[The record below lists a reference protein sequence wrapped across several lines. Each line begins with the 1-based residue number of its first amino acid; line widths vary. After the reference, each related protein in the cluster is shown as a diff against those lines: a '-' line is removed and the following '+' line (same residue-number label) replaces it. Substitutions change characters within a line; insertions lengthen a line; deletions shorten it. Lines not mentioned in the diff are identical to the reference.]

1 MKYKIILGTLCL
13 SAVLVQCT
21 PCKPGEPKPF
31 VITFEQAN
39 EASIANSAYGDNL
52 YDNSYVPYEHT
63 QTGLTFEYN
72 FTSQI
77 FDGYE
82 YTSWDGT
89 VLSQQNDTET
99 PGFLNQCS
107 VYYKDPYTGKG
118 GHEGSATFALVYTG
132 GGAPSVY
139 FKDATKEMIFHSVF
153 VTNSTYTALSMKD
166 GDLFAK
172 KFSEEDQD
180 WFKLTFT
187 GYSKEGQPTGTVEY
201 YLADFRTPSSP
212 GIVESWQKV
221 DLISLGRVN
230 KITFSL
236 ESSDTGIYGMNTP
249 AYFCMDNFIISE
261 FFVL

>member
-89 VLSQQNDTET
+89 VLSQQNDTEAS
-99 PGFLNQCS
+99 GYLNQCS
-107 VYYKDPYTGKG
+107 VYYQDSKTGKG
-118 GHEGSATFALVYTG
+118 GHEGSATFALVYTAG
-132 GGAPSVY
+132 GESSAY
-139 FKDATKEMIFHSVF
+139 FKDPTTEMIFHTVF
-153 VTNSTYTALSMKD
+153 VANSTYTALAMLQ
-166 GDLFAK
+166 GDS
-172 KFSEEDQD
+172 FSKAFSYEDKD

-187 GYSKEGQPTGTVEY
+187 GYGKEGQTTGTVEC

-212 GIVESWQKV
+212 GVVTSWQKV
-221 DLISLGRVN
+221 DLIQLGRVN

-236 ESSDTGIYGMNTP
+236 ESSDTGSWGMNTP